1 MEFKRKKEFRMIE
14 KISKGLSLSKQK
26 EQTVLE
32 IVPSEEENTKLLRL
46 KNGAWD
52 NAKEPWLVYDEKQK
66 LHALLSIDTLTK
78 MIEHFKKAEQ
88 ETLFLKLEKSILQQL
103 PLDFQDVWTVAT
115 EEIKKSKKSEIDFDK
130 LVKKIKKDHPN
141 LFLDLKDLY
150 LPEGASIIS
159 ARER

>member
-1 MEFKRKKEFRMIE
+1 MEFKRRKEFRMIE

-32 IVPSEEENTKLLRL
+32 ITPSEEESTKLLRL
-46 KNGAWD
+46 KRGSWD

-66 LHALLSIDTLTK
+66 LHALLSIETLSK

-88 ETLFLKLEKSILQQL
+88 EALFLKLEKSILQQL
-103 PLDFQDVWTVAT
+103 PLDFNDVLTVAM
-115 EEIKKSKKSEIDFDK
+115 EEMNKSKKKDIDFNK
-130 LVKKIKKDHPN
+130 LIKKIKKDHPN
-141 LFLDLKDLY
+141 LFLDIKDLY

-159 ARER
+159 ATQR

>member
-1 MEFKRKKEFRMIE
+1 MIE

-32 IVPSEEENTKLLRL
+32 ITPSEEESTKLLRL
-46 KNGAWD
+46 KRGSWE

-66 LHALLSIDTLTK
+66 LHALLSIDTLSK

-88 ETLFLKLEKSILQQL
+88 EALFLKLEKSILQQL
-103 PLDFQDVWTVAT
+103 PLDFNDVLTVAM
-115 EEIKKSKKSEIDFDK
+115 EEMNKSKKKDIDFNK
-130 LVKKIKKDHPN
+130 LIKKIKKDHPN
-141 LFLDLKDLY
+141 LFLDIKDLY

-159 ARER
+159 ATTR

>member
-1 MEFKRKKEFRMIE
+1 MIE

-32 IVPSEEENTKLLRL
+32 ITPSEEESTKLLRL
-46 KNGAWD
+46 KRGSWD

-66 LHALLSIDTLTK
+66 LHALLSIDTLSK

-88 ETLFLKLEKSILQQL
+88 EALFLKLEKSILQQL
-103 PLDFQDVWTVAT
+103 PLDFNDVLTVAM
-115 EEIKKSKKSEIDFDK
+115 EEMNKSKKKDIDFNK
-130 LVKKIKKDHPN
+130 LIKKIKKDHPN
-141 LFLDLKDLY
+141 LFLDIKDLY

-159 ARER
+159 ATTR

>member
-1 MEFKRKKEFRMIE
+1 MIE

-32 IVPSEEENTKLLRL
+32 ITPSEEESTKLLRL
-46 KNGAWD
+46 KRGSWD

-66 LHALLSIDTLTK
+66 LHALLSIDTLSK

-88 ETLFLKLEKSILQQL
+88 EALFLKLEKSILQQL
-103 PLDFQDVWTVAT
+103 PLDFNDVLTVAM
-115 EEIKKSKKSEIDFDK
+115 EEMNKSKKKDIDFNK
-130 LVKKIKKDHPN
+130 LIKKIKKDHPN
-141 LFLDLKDLY
+141 LFLDIKDLY

-159 ARER
+159 ATQR

>member
-1 MEFKRKKEFRMIE
+1 MIE

-32 IVPSEEENTKLLRL
+32 ITPSEEESTKLLRL
-46 KNGAWD
+46 KRGSWD

-66 LHALLSIDTLTK
+66 LHALLSIETLSK

-88 ETLFLKLEKSILQQL
+88 EALFLKLEKSILQQL
-103 PLDFQDVWTVAT
+103 PLDFNDVLTVAM
-115 EEIKKSKKSEIDFDK
+115 EEMNKSKKKDIDFNK
-130 LVKKIKKDHPN
+130 LIKKIKKDHPN
-141 LFLDLKDLY
+141 LFLDIKDLY

-159 ARER
+159 ATQR

>member
-1 MEFKRKKEFRMIE
+1 MID

-32 IVPSEEENTKLLRL
+32 ITPSEEESTKLLRL
-46 KNGAWD
+46 KRGSWE

-66 LHALLSIDTLTK
+66 LHALLSIDTLSK

-88 ETLFLKLEKSILQQL
+88 EALFLKLEKSILQHL
-103 PLDFQDVWTVAT
+103 PLDFNDVLTVAM
-115 EEIKKSKKSEIDFDK
+115 EEMNKSKKKDIDFNK
-130 LVKKIKKDHPN
+130 LIKKIKKDHPN
-141 LFLDLKDLY
+141 LFLDIKDLY

-159 ARER
+159 ATTR

>member
-1 MEFKRKKEFRMIE
+1 MIE

-32 IVPSEEENTKLLRL
+32 ITPSEEESTKLLRL
-46 KNGAWD
+46 KRGSWE

-66 LHALLSIDTLTK
+66 LHALLSIDTLSK

-88 ETLFLKLEKSILQQL
+88 EALFLKLEKSILQHL
-103 PLDFQDVWTVAT
+103 PLDFNDVLTVAM
-115 EEIKKSKKSEIDFDK
+115 EEMNKSKKKDIDFNK
-130 LVKKIKKDHPN
+130 LIKKIKKDHPN
-141 LFLDLKDLY
+141 LFLDIKDLY

-159 ARER
+159 ATTR

>member
-1 MEFKRKKEFRMIE
+1 MIE

-32 IVPSEEENTKLLRL
+32 ITPSEEERTKLLRL
-46 KNGAWD
+46 KRGSWE

-66 LHALLSIDTLTK
+66 LHALLSIDTLSK

-88 ETLFLKLEKSILQQL
+88 EALFLKLEKSILQQL
-103 PLDFQDVWTVAT
+103 PLDFNDVLTVAM
-115 EEIKKSKKSEIDFDK
+115 EEMNKSKKKDIDFNK
-130 LVKKIKKDHPN
+130 LIKKIKKDHPN
-141 LFLDLKDLY
+141 LFLDIKDLY

-159 ARER
+159 ATTR

>member
-1 MEFKRKKEFRMIE
+1 MEFKQRKEFRMID

-32 IVPSEEENTKLLRL
+32 ITPSEEESTKLLRL
-46 KNGAWD
+46 KRGSWE

-66 LHALLSIDTLTK
+66 LHALLSIDTLSK

-88 ETLFLKLEKSILQQL
+88 EALFLKLEKSILQHL
-103 PLDFQDVWTVAT
+103 PLDFNDVLTVAM
-115 EEIKKSKKSEIDFDK
+115 EEMNKSKKKDIDFNK
-130 LVKKIKKDHPN
+130 LIKKIKKDHPN
-141 LFLDLKDLY
+141 LFLDIKDLY

-159 ARER
+159 ATTR

>member
-1 MEFKRKKEFRMIE
+1 MID

-32 IVPSEEENTKLLRL
+32 ITPSEEESTKLLRL
-46 KNGAWD
+46 KRGSWD

-66 LHALLSIDTLTK
+66 LHALLSIDTLSK

-88 ETLFLKLEKSILQQL
+88 EALFLKLEKSILQQL
-103 PLDFQDVWTVAT
+103 PLDFNDVLTVAM
-115 EEIKKSKKSEIDFDK
+115 EEMNKSKKKDIDFNK
-130 LVKKIKKDHPN
+130 LIKKIKKDHPN
-141 LFLDLKDLY
+141 LFLDIKDLY

-159 ARER
+159 ATTR

>member
-1 MEFKRKKEFRMIE
+1 MEFKQRKEFRMIE

-32 IVPSEEENTKLLRL
+32 ITPSEEESTKLLRL
-46 KNGAWD
+46 KRGSWD

-66 LHALLSIDTLTK
+66 LHALLSIDTLSK

-88 ETLFLKLEKSILQQL
+88 EALFLKLEKSILQQL
-103 PLDFQDVWTVAT
+103 PLDFNDVLTVAM
-115 EEIKKSKKSEIDFDK
+115 EEMNKSKKKDIDFNK
-130 LVKKIKKDHPN
+130 LIKKIKKDHPN
-141 LFLDLKDLY
+141 LFLDIKDLY

-159 ARER
+159 ATQR

>member
-1 MEFKRKKEFRMIE
+1 MEFKQRKEFRMID

-32 IVPSEEENTKLLRL
+32 ITPSEEESTKLLRL
-46 KNGAWD
+46 KRGSWE

-66 LHALLSIDTLTK
+66 LHALLSIDTLSK

-88 ETLFLKLEKSILQQL
+88 EALFLKLEKSILQHL
-103 PLDFQDVWTVAT
+103 PLDFNDVLTVAM
-115 EEIKKSKKSEIDFDK
+115 EEMNKSKKKDIDFNK
-130 LVKKIKKDHPN
+130 LIKKIKKDHPN
-141 LFLDLKDLY
+141 LFLDIKDLY

-159 ARER
+159 ATQR

>member
-14 KISKGLSLSKQK
+14 KISKGLSVSKQK

-32 IVPSEEENTKLLRL
+32 IVANEDENTRLLRL
-46 KNGAWD
+46 KNGSWD
-52 NAKEPWLVYDEKQK
+52 NLKEPWLVYDENQK
-66 LHALLSIDTLTK
+66 LHALLSIDTLSK

-103 PLDFQDVWTVAT
+103 PLDFQDVWAVAM
-115 EEIKKSKKSEIDFDK
+115 EEIKKSKKREVDFDK
-130 LVKKIKKDHPN
+130 LIKKIKKDHPN

-159 ARER
+159 ATQR